1 MHSAYL
7 GRLIKQF
14 IDNKSNVRIFDSKK
28 NKIFDFINNLTNAY
42 NTENNGTGQ
51 IAGIRVY
58 LIDNSDKQNPKIFIK
73 SALIYNRFEA
83 DQYISKLRNSNIYL
97 QETMGFTQTDVY
109 YNMKEESDE
118 SILERLKS
126 K

>member
-1 MHSAYL
+1 MHTAYL
-7 GRLIKQF
+7 GRLIKSF
-14 IDNKSNVRIFDSKK
+14 IDDKSNVRLLQSKK
-28 NKIFDFINNLTNAY
+28 DKIFDFINHLTSDY
-42 NTENNGTGQ
+42 NTEVHGSGQ

-83 DQYISKLRNSNIYL
+83 DQYISKLRNSNIYKH
-97 QETMGFTQTDVY
+97 ETMYFSQTDVY